1 MVSLLSTALPDN
13 GPGDYLPVF
22 ILLVVAI
29 GLAAAQLFLSWL
41 LGKRAPGN
49 PVKDSAYECGI
60 EAEGSAHTR
69 FSVKF
74 YLVAVLF
81 ILFDIEVVFL
91 YPWAVHFGG
100 GQPDGTL
107 FATRGDLLRFLFV
120 EMLVFLA
127 ILFLGW
133 YWVVKKRALEWEET

>member
-91 YPWAVHFGG
+91 YPWAVRFGG

-107 FATRGDLLRFLFV
+107 FVTRGDLLRFLFV

-133 YWVVKKRALEWEET
+133 YWIVKKRALEWEET